1 MYLTKISLLS
11 TYGKLIQ
18 LYNKN
23 HVYPSQETLLKLL
36 WRHYH
41 ISISRRTLNYHL
53 SDLVSEGFIKRIR
66 RSHRNAH
73 GQIEQLTSAVCLT
86 IKGCRLLFK
95 LGSSWALRHL
105 KKLRDKFGFVTTPQ
119 PQPIPQPPLPIKRTG
134 DPYKTSMTDPAY
146 LKKYPYMRGIVESKY
161 GKQPTHSPYA
171 ARPGSTEDLK
181 QK

>member
-18 LYNKN
+18 LHNKN

-36 WRHYH
+36 RRHYH

-53 SDLVSEGFIKRIR
+53 ADLVSEGFIKRIR
-66 RSHRNAH
+66 RSHRNAY
-73 GQIEQLTSAVCLT
+73 GQIEQLTTAACLT

-105 KKLRDKFGFVTTPQ
+105 KKLRDKFGFVVPPKPQPTPQ
-119 PQPIPQPPLPIKRTG
+119 VTISDKPSKDIF
-134 DPYKTSMTDPAY
+134 KTNMTDPAY
-146 LKKYPYMRGIVESKY
+146 LKKYPHMRTFVESKY
-161 GKQPTHSPYA
+161 GKQTAFPPDPAH
-171 ARPGSTEDLK
+171 PGSTEDLK
-181 QK
+181 PK